1 MWPLL
6 FSNTLVLC
14 VLAKL
19 LGTSLVAQTVKHL
32 PTMRDTWV
40 QSLGWEDLL
49 EKGVVTHSS
58 ILAWK
63 IPWMVEP
70 GRLQS
75 MGLQRARQD

>member
-1 MWPLL
+1 M
-6 FSNTLVLC
+6 
-14 VLAKL
+14 
-19 LGTSLVAQTVKHL
+19 AQTVKRL
-32 PTMRDTWV
+32 PIMPTMWETWV
-40 QSLGWEDLL
+40 QSLGQEDLL
-49 EKGVVTHSS
+49 EKEMATHSS